1 MNTLQFIKINEN
13 ELLLN
18 LNVDK
23 TFKIKVSISDLQEFV
38 QKINIDIYDPIVDK
52 KILFKNYKIRIQEK
66 FKKSYYDAIIIAVPH
81 KVIKKF
87 SINYLKSLGNKKLV
101 IIDLKS
107 IFPKELVQ
115 WQL

>member
-1 MNTLQFIKINEN
+1 M
-13 ELLLN
+13 
-18 LNVDK
+18 
-23 TFKIKVSISDLQEFV
+23 
-38 QKINIDIYDPIVDK
+38 
-52 KILFKNYKIRIQEK
+52 LFKNFKISIQEK

-81 KVIKKF
+81 KAIKKF

-101 IIDLKS
+101 IVDLKS